1 MIQFE
6 IVMFRSYLIY
16 MQDGRTA
23 LSIACWDGKIDV
35 VKLLLS
41 LGANSDIQDEV
52 NYHKIILLLLY
63 KMHVDNTYD
72 MYTLTY

>member
-6 IVMFRSYLIY
+6 IVMFRSYLIC

-52 NYHKIILLLLY
+52 NY
-63 KMHVDNTYD
+63 
-72 MYTLTY
+72 